1 MSLLDLIP
9 NPEVVNPLIA
19 LIVESGIQYAKRSG
33 HLPYHCNSDVAN
45 LLINTL
51 IIFGSFALLYLDYQA
66 NALHNKIKNDEQRK
80 GR

>member
-9 NPEVVNPLIA
+9 NPEVVNPVIA
-19 LIVESGIQYAKRSG
+19 LIIESSRQYTEHSG

-51 IIFGSFALLYLDYQA
+51 IIFGSFAFLYSNYQA